1 MANFNF
7 NELAETSFVSNSQNY
22 LKPYDVYK
30 VKLTKMERS
39 TLNKKDGTATYNTI
53 ALEFTGDDGIFQQ
66 NIFIPDENNEKDFE
80 RRENEKSHKLM
91 ASRFDQYKYTL
102 MQIVE
107 AVNPKGAEN
116 IKANGSKLE
125 KVEKPIA
132 LFTDMI
138 LKAAAAGKN
147 TEVYL
152 KLVGQNT
159 DGRIFARLP
168 NACLIGNDGKPAA
181 LNFINAD
188 KNKLRFSNYEI
199 TEMNK
204 YKSAAPTP
212 IEEEK
217 TDEFNLDDLEV

>member
-30 VKLTKMERS
+30 VKLNKMERS
-39 TLNKKDGTATYNTI
+39 TLNKKDGSATYNTI

-116 IKANGSKLE
+116 IKANGSKI
-125 KVEKPIA
+125 KGIDM
-132 LFTDMI
+132 FTDMI
-138 LKAAAAGKN
+138 LKAATAGKN

-159 DGRIFARLP
+159 DGRVFARLP
-168 NACLIGNDGKPAA
+168 NACLIGTDGKPAA

-217 TDEFNLDDLEV
+217 SDEFNLDDLEV